1 MPVNV
6 LSAVVWLAATTA
18 AGAAALSETESSAP
32 PRRRLDGQRPGQE
45 MSEEQAVN
53 QLKVMGITVGLGAL
67 RCVVESQ
74 SVPGARAEAIAL
86 YPLAIDDFMHQ
97 LAFFCFVF
105 TLHRTHAHSPTHT
118 TTHNVTYAVLGTVV
132 LLSAIAV
139 VTTVVLMYFTFKKD
153 SARKAREAAEDA
165 LREEQN
171 LKVIAKIRRKTQQ
184 RRSLMTRATKKITL
198 IRALESST
206 PESEDAKEVGGIPEW
221 RAALHT

>member
-1 MPVNV
+1 MNV

-97 LAFFCFVF
+97 LAFFCFH
-105 TLHRTHAHSPTHT
+105 TSPHARTHPPTPHTQCHVRSPRDRGVAVGDCGSHHSR
-118 TTHNVTYAVLGTVV
+118 ADVLH
-132 LLSAIAV
+132 L
-139 VTTVVLMYFTFKKD
+139 
-153 SARKAREAAEDA
+153 
-165 LREEQN
+165 
-171 LKVIAKIRRKTQQ
+171 
-184 RRSLMTRATKKITL
+184 
-198 IRALESST
+198 
-206 PESEDAKEVGGIPEW
+206 
-221 RAALHT
+221 

>member
-1 MPVNV
+1 MNV

-105 TLHRTHAHSPTHT
+105 TLHRTHALTHPHH
-118 TTHNVTYAVLGTVV
+118 THNVTYAVLGTVV